1 MYYIKLFLKI
11 YRNLTKIHR
20 IGCFRVLILL
30 SINSIIDVFGIS
42 LIIPVIISFDKAN
55 AINNELIMKVYST
68 LNFESFNSF
77 QLFLLILFV
86 IIFLLKNSIA
96 LYSIYKISKFSFNIS
111 EFFAQKQLIKEF
123 DNNYLSFKKKNSN
136 DVVRSTIAIPA
147 EFSSNILIPLLSYF
161 NESLVSLIIII
172 GLFVYNPIIFLISI
186 CALLPGV
193 LFISFFAKKRVK
205 HLGEQKDSTSTG
217 PYKYLFMGI
226 FTFLDLKL
234 YKTNNFFI
242 TRTIKNLKTYYSV
255 VVKLMLF
262 ESIPL
267 RIIELSSILTIAV
280 ILFFSNFFWDNQS
293 SIINVLIVYATASYR
308 LMPSINRVLSYTIKI
323 KGAEYTIDKLMVDTH
338 EVDESNNTNNSNL
351 SFNDSIS
358 LSNVSYVY
366 EKDKILDNVSF
377 QFKKGEIIQI
387 GGASGSGK
395 TTLVNI
401 ISRIIDDNDGLIK
414 VDDVIINQE
423 KVSLWQNMIA
433 YVPQDFYLRE
443 GTIRNNI
450 AFGIEDELID
460 DLLIHDCIK
469 KANLDSLLVDNNND
483 INAYIQEFGGNISG
497 GQRQRMA
504 IARALYRNPKLLIFD
519 EATSALDNKTEDKIF
534 LTLNNLRKE
543 GLTIIVISHRTDS
556 SFKYSSSIHIE
567 NGKVYTV

>member
-1 MYYIKLFLKI
+1 MYYIKLFLRI
-11 YRNLTKIHR
+11 YRNLTKRHR

-30 SINSIIDVFGIS
+30 LINSIIDVFGIS
-42 LIIPVIISFDKAN
+42 LIIPVILSYDKAN
-55 AINNELIMKVYST
+55 AINNELIMKVYSA
-68 LNFESFNSF
+68 LSFESFNSF

-86 IIFLLKNSIA
+86 IIFVLKNSIA

-111 EFFAQKQLIKEF
+111 EFFAKKQLIREF

-136 DVVRSTIAIPA
+136 DVVRSAIAIPA
-147 EFSSNILIPLLSYF
+147 EFSNNILIPLLSYF
-161 NESLVSLIIII
+161 NESLVSIIIII
-172 GLFVYNPIIFLISI
+172 GLLIYDPVIFLISI

-193 LFISFFAKKRVK
+193 LFILFFAKKRVK
-205 HLGEQKDSTSTG
+205 HLGKEKDSTSTG

-242 TRTIKNLKTYYSV
+242 TRTVKKLKIYYSV
-255 VVKLMLF
+255 LVKLMLF

-267 RIIELSSILTIAV
+267 RIIELSSILTIAL
-280 ILFFSNFFWDNQS
+280 ILFFSNLFWDNES
-293 SIINVLIVYATASYR
+293 SIINILIVYATASYR

-323 KGAEYTIDKLMVDTH
+323 KGAEYTLDRLITDTNKI
-338 EVDESNNTNNSNL
+338 VKSKNINTTNFI
-351 SFNDSIS
+351 FNETVS
-358 LSNVSYVY
+358 LSNISYVY

-377 QFKKGEIIQI
+377 EFKKGEIIRI

-414 VDDVIINQE
+414 VDNVIINQE
-423 KVSLWQNMIA
+423 NVSLWQNMIA

-469 KANLDSLLVDNNND
+469 KANLDSLLTDKNNN

-504 IARALYRNPKLLIFD
+504 IARALYRNPEILIFD
-519 EATSALDNKTEDKIF
+519 EATSALDSKTEDKIF
-534 LTLNNLRKE
+534 LTLKNLRKE

-556 SFKYSSSIHIE
+556 SFKYSNSYHIE
-567 NGKVYTV
+567 NGKVYTK